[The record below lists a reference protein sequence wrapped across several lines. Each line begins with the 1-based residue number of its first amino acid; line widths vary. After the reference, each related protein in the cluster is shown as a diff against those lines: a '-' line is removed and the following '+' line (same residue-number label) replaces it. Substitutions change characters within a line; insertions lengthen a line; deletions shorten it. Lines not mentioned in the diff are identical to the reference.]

1 MRISDWSSDVC
12 SSDLSHVVP
21 NLKTKVG
28 YTKALQ
34 RLSPA
39 ESRSRLLVAEAG
51 RLVYNPR
58 LLMRGGAVWQL
69 VGLITRRSQ
78 VQILPPLPAFRGRRK
93 ASTEAFFDGDKSGLV
108 EARFMPR
115 RRNPVVSDKGPIG
128 PLVAFRGRPRD
139 TTARWQKLP
148 RNR

>member
-1 MRISDWSSDVC
+1 MLISDWSSDVC
-12 SSDLSHVVP
+12 SSDL
-21 NLKTKVG
+21 
-28 YTKALQ
+28 
-34 RLSPA
+34 
-39 ESRSRLLVAEAG
+39 AG

-108 EARFMPR
+108 EARLMPR
-115 RRNPVVSDKGPIG
+115 RRNPVVSDKGPIE
-128 PLVAFRGRPRD
+128 PLAAFRGCPRD
-139 TTARWQKLP
+139 HIGSAWRRERGGQYV
-148 RNR
+148 

>member
-1 MRISDWSSDVC
+1 MRISDWSQTC
-12 SSDLSHVVP
+12 
-21 NLKTKVG
+21 
-28 YTKALQ
+28 ALPIW
-34 RLSPA
+34 LSPA

-108 EARFMPR
+108 EARLMHR
-115 RRNPVVSDKGPIG
+115 RRNPVVSAQG
-128 PLVAFRGRPRD
+128 PLGPHVPFWGRTPD
-139 TTARWQKLP
+139 TKTRLQ
-148 RNR
+148 

>member
-1 MRISDWSSDVC
+1 
-12 SSDLSHVVP
+12 
-21 NLKTKVG
+21 
-28 YTKALQ
+28 
-34 RLSPA
+34 
-39 ESRSRLLVAEAG
+39 
-51 RLVYNPR
+51 
-58 LLMRGGAVWQL
+58 MRGGAVWQL

-128 PLVAFRGRPRD
+128 PLVAFRGRPRSEEH
-139 TTARWQKLP
+139 TSELQSLMRISYAVFCLK
-148 RNR
+148 